1 MLPAIVLPFHDP
13 DGLMFSH
20 LQKITPQL
28 KNVFAYAFVSISP
41 ETRQTQAR
49 YINWLERDQ
58 FFKVNFNQP
67 NTLPGEHYLS
77 GYKNAVATGSPA
89 QILHLC
95 DVDRVAF
102 ALQSKY
108 KDQFIADIRAV
119 NNEQVPLLFQRSET
133 AWNTHPQ
140 NYREIEQIAT
150 KVGEILFNK
159 SLDFAWCHLAIQVQ
173 QLRQILPR
181 IRKYDFSIL
190 AEIILLLKDQIK
202 TKNVDWLAW
211 EDPFIY
217 SRDPDQLKKERE
229 NSRQESRKRLG
240 YLMPVLQLSLESTDV
255 DS

>member
-1 MLPAIVLPFHDP
+1 
-13 DGLMFSH
+13 MFSH
-20 LQKITPQL
+20 LQRVTPQL
-28 KNVFAYAFVSISP
+28 KDIFAHAFVSISP
-41 ETRQTQAR
+41 ETRHTQTSN
-49 YINWLERDQ
+49 INWLKRDQ
-58 FFKVNFNQP
+58 FFQVNFNQP

-77 GYKNAVATGSPA
+77 GYENAVATCSPT

-108 KDQFIADIRAV
+108 KDQFIADIRAT
-119 NNEQVPLLFQRSET
+119 NGEHVPLLFQRSET

-150 KVGEILFNK
+150 KVGKILFSK

-173 QLRQILPR
+173 QLKEMLPH
-181 IRKYDFSIL
+181 IRKRDFSIL
-190 AEIILLLKDQIK
+190 AEIILLLKDQLK
-202 TKNVDWLAW
+202 TKNVDWLSW

-229 NSRQESRKRLG
+229 DSREESRKRLG
-240 YLMPVLQLSLESTDV
+240 YLMSVLQLFMVTQEQE
-255 DS
+255 